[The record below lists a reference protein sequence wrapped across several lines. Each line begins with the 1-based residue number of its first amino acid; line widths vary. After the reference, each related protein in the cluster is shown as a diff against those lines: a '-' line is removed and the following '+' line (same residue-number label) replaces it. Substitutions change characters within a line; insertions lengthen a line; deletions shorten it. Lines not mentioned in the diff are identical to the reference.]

1 MCTKQTTDSTGSAL
15 FGKSRQAILDLLFSH
30 SDEAFY
36 LRQITRLT
44 GLNLGSVQ
52 RGVERLTRVGIINRV
67 SKGREVFFRANPSCP
82 VFSELKGLIIK
93 TSGAIEAI
101 KRALSPL
108 EEKMELAFIYGS
120 TATGTATADSD
131 IDLFIVGTVTLDE
144 VVLVLSKVEKSLA
157 REINSSIFSEKE
169 FQEKCRRKNHFV
181 RSVMASDLQFLIG
194 SSDELGRLAEK

>member
-157 REINSSIFSEKE
+157 REINPSIFSEKE

>member
-131 IDLFIVGTVTLDE
+131 IDLFIVGAVTLDE

>member
-1 MCTKQTTDSTGSAL
+1 
-15 FGKSRQAILDLLFSH
+15 
-30 SDEAFY
+30 
-36 LRQITRLT
+36 
-44 GLNLGSVQ
+44 
-52 RGVERLTRVGIINRV
+52 
-67 SKGREVFFRANPSCP
+67 
-82 VFSELKGLIIK
+82 
-93 TSGAIEAI
+93 
-101 KRALSPL
+101 
-108 EEKMELAFIYGS
+108 MELAFIYGS